1 MKHQRKPAGG
11 PADPHVKTPAIRQP
25 DMIKSI
31 HATILASRHNH
42 RAQRALDDRDRH
54 AMIGWR
60 WQCQSLAP
68 DTRRRA

>member
-1 MKHQRKPAGG
+1 
-11 PADPHVKTPAIRQP
+11 
-25 DMIKSI
+25 MIKSI